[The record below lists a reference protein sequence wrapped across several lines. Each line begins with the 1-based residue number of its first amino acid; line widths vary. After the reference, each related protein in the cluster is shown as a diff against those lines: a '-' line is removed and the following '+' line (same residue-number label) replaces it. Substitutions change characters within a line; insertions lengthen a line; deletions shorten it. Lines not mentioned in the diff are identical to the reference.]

1 MPSNRVLL
9 LVEDSRFARML
20 TRWLQDSSTLI
31 TSWDVEGPG
40 ECPFDLLLADR
51 DQLKQYS
58 AKIRQCRDDAHPV
71 FLPSLLLLPL
81 RTSRIPNKLLGK
93 TVDDVLIHPF
103 GKDEVNARVK
113 NLLRLREMSQDLK
126 KKHDQVS
133 RLSVTDDV
141 SGFHNSR
148 YLHRHLDRLLSN
160 PNKEAQQHSL
170 IFFDIDDFKSV
181 VDSHGHLL
189 GAKTLKE
196 IAEAVH
202 GCLDTYDRIVRY
214 GGDEFV
220 VILPR
225 QSKTEALQKTV
236 RIKEAVAVTPYLQ
249 KENIHLHVTA
259 SFGVATFPDDA
270 KDKRTLLA
278 QADQCLF
285 ESKDHGKNRI
295 KVYGQNA
302 DGFIV

>member
-1 MPSNRVLL
+1 MPSNRVLML
-9 LVEDSRFARML
+9 IENRRFDRMI
-20 TRWLQDSSTLI
+20 TRWLQDECELVLHLEK
-31 TSWDVEGPG
+31 DGLEEGQ
-40 ECPFDLLLADR
+40 FDLLLVDR
-51 DQLKQYS
+51 AHLKKYS
-58 AKIRQCRDDAHPV
+58 SKIEKLREAAHPV

-93 TVDDVLIHPF
+93 TVDDVLMHPF
-103 GKDEVNARVK
+103 GKDEVSARVK
-113 NLLRLREMSQDLK
+113 NLLRIRQMSEDLK
-126 KKHDQVS
+126 KKHDQVAK
-133 RLSVTDDV
+133 LSVTDDV

-148 YLHRHLDRLLSN
+148 YLHRHLDRLLAK
-160 PNKEAQQHSL
+160 PGKDKREHSL

-202 GCLDTYDRIVRY
+202 RCLDTHDRIVRY

-225 QSKTEALQKTV
+225 QNKSEAIMKTV
-236 RIKEAVAVTPYLQ
+236 RIKEAVASTPYLQ
-249 KENIHLHVTA
+249 KEGINLHITA
-259 SFGVATFPDDA
+259 SFGVATFPEDA
-270 KDKRTLLA
+270 KDKRSLLA

-295 KVYGQNA
+295 KIQGRDA